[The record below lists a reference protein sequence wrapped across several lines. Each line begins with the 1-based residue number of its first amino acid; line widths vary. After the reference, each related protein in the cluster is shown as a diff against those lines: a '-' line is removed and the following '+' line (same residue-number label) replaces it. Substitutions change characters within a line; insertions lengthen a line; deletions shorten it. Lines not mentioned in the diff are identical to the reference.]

1 MNIHPPEGDIIFVS
15 TGRELCFSRP
25 LKAISAHRVEEV
37 QERIEEVASE
47 VAAGM
52 YAAGYVAYEAAPGF
66 DSALVTHP
74 SGELPL
80 LYFALYPDP
89 PATATDVTELKAFS
103 VGDWHAGVTQE
114 AYRQAIARLRELIAA
129 GDTYQVN
136 YTFPMTTAFS
146 GDAMSW
152 FRSLCFSQR
161 TDHAA
166 FINLGRFKIL
176 SVSPEL
182 FFRLDGDRLETR
194 PMKGTR
200 PRGRWPREDRQLAR
214 ELLASEKERAENLMI
229 VDLLRNDMGRISE
242 VNSVCVP
249 RLFEVERYE
258 TVWQMTSTIT
268 SKTQASV
275 PEIFAALFPSGS
287 VTGAPKVRAMQ
298 IIRDLEGFPRGVYCG
313 AIGWWAPGRSAE
325 FNVAIRTATIDTQ
338 EATARYHVGGG
349 ITWDSSA
356 EAEFDECRV
365 KAVVVTTP
373 RPRFELLETLLFDQ
387 GYFLLDDHL
396 RRMAESAEYF
406 GFVFDSAAARARLE
420 ERASAFSDVP
430 TKVRL
435 LVKRDGTIRM
445 EHAPITP
452 PGPVRLALAAQPVD
466 DRDVFLYHKTTQ
478 RTVYKNVRSFD
489 TGCTDVILW
498 NQRGELT
505 ETTIA
510 NLALN
515 IDGEWLTPPVSS
527 GLLAGVMRG
536 RLLREGKLR
545 EAVLHKDDLQRAS
558 TVAIFNS
565 VRKWIDVTEFKI

>member
-15 TGRELCFSRP
+15 KGRESRFSNP
-25 LKAISAHRVEEV
+25 AKIISAYRVEEV
-37 QERIEEVASE
+37 QERIEEVANE
-47 VAAGM
+47 VALGM

-66 DSALVTHP
+66 DCALATHP
-74 SGELPL
+74 PGELPL

-89 PATATDVTELKAFS
+89 PATVTDDAELKAFS
-103 VGDWHAGVTQE
+103 VDDWHAGVTRD

-136 YTFPMTTAFS
+136 YTFPMTASFS
-146 GDAMSW
+146 GDGLSW
-152 FRSLCFSQR
+152 FRSLCLSQR

-166 FINLGRFKIL
+166 FINLGRYSIV

-200 PRGRWPREDRQLAR
+200 PRGRWPGEDRQIAR

-229 VDLLRNDMGRISE
+229 VDLLRNDIGRISE
-242 VNSVCVP
+242 VGSVEVP
-249 RLFEVERYE
+249 RLFDVERYE

-268 SKTQASV
+268 SRTCASM
-275 PEIFAALFPSGS
+275 PEIFASLFPSGS
-287 VTGAPKVRAMQ
+287 VTGAPKIRTMQ
-298 IIRDLEGFPRGVYCG
+298 IIRDLERFPRGVYCG
-313 AIGWWAPGRSAE
+313 AIGWWAPGRKAE
-325 FNVAIRTATIDTQ
+325 FNVAIRTAVIDKGNGT
-338 EATARYHVGGG
+338 TRYHVGGG

-356 EAEFDECRV
+356 EAEYDECRV
-365 KAVVVTTP
+365 KAIVVTKP

-396 RRMAESAEYF
+396 KRMAESAEYF
-406 GFVFDSAAARARLE
+406 GFVFDSEAARARLE
-420 ERASAFSDVP
+420 GKAAAFGDVP
-430 TKVRL
+430 AKLRL
-435 LVKRDGTIRM
+435 LSARDGTLRI

-452 PGPVRLALAAQPVD
+452 LGPVRLALATQPVD
-466 DRDVFLYHKTTQ
+466 ERDVFLYHKTTH
-478 RTVYKNVRSFD
+478 RAVYDNAKSSD
-489 TGCTDVILW
+489 LDCTDVILW
-498 NQRGELT
+498 NQHGELT

-515 IDGEWLTPPVSS
+515 IDGEWLTPLVSS

-536 RLLREGKLR
+536 HLLREGRLR
-545 EAVLHKDDLQRAS
+545 EAVLHKADLKRAS
-558 TVAIFNS
+558 AVAIFNS
-565 VRKWIDVTEFKI
+565 VRKWINVHSIKQ